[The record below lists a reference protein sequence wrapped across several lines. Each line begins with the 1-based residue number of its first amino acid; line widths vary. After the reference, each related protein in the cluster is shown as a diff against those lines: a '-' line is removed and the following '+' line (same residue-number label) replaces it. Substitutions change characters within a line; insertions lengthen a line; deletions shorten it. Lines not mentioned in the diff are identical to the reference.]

1 MPINGWIER
10 QKIYSGDAST
20 YSWVNH
26 VKWYRKRLSTAIV
39 WLMRRASR
47 ALGLY
52 HTIEVTKRS
61 LLLTGKRAKAINY
74 CLEIAWLALDADK
87 KRIEAKR
94 RLMKRCFH
102 SRRWNLRLDEA
113 KRFLLFSAIGIFVE
127 QKKHPDDFIVTELP
141 PKPKQADY
149 ATLFKLY
156 NQYKDTAKYL
166 LQLGK
171 RAIAITRKK
180 DEAYLW
186 LSAGARKVLTQLII
200 LEQTR
205 DWLLKCGVKA
215 WQHCISQDDGIT
227 YLIRIGTKAYRYMCR
242 QEDSLEWL
250 LQRKD
255 IALEYC
261 RQQDRILDSLIIHGK
276 KWLTILNRREHCFI
290 YLKKRKLNAEKL
302 IRDQA
307 AAIEYLQ
314 SLPSKYWFN
323 EDKVDNAYTWL
334 VERAAS
340 SIAHTL
346 SQIKARSKLLYI
358 ATRATIVKRKVTRAL
373 IDLQQYGQY
382 AKLQHFR
389 IAWLPANK
397 EKHRVVMAKLYLG
410 DKEILKKRS
419 ALPLTERWSVEL
431 EDAFKWCAKAYP
443 LPGQNVE
450 NMIGRLSFDKLLKNG
465 KLLNFIPAEL
475 DHSWSAI
482 DIDASSC
489 ILFQD
494 LWYWFKEEATIY
506 HKELKSKDKGN
517 KNAKGLFFILN
528 EFWSI
533 DDRALVECMLQFD
546 LQNKHRGNDDDDIN
560 QFTRNKMFD
569 ESPEESEEEAE
580 SDDEENDI
588 KVFLKIQK
596 KYFEDQEK
604 LTQESAYAAI
614 ETISNGNTIS
624 EKLLSGR
631 DQKKI

>member
-61 LLLTGKRAKAINY
+61 LLLIGKRAKAINY
-74 CLEIAWLALDADK
+74 CLEIARLALDADK

-113 KRFLLFSAIGIFVE
+113 RRFLLFSAIGIFVE
-127 QKKHPDDFIVTELP
+127 QKKHPDDYIVTELP
-141 PKPKQADY
+141 PKPIQADY

-156 NQYKDTAKYL
+156 HQYKNTAKYL
-166 LQLGK
+166 FQVGQ
-171 RAIAITRKK
+171 RAVAIMRKK

-186 LSAGARKVLTQLII
+186 LSAGAKKVLTQLMI
-200 LEQTR
+200 LDQTR
-205 DWLLKCGVKA
+205 EWLLKCGVKA
-215 WQHCISQDDGIT
+215 WEHCIAQDDGLT

-242 QEDSLEWL
+242 QESSLEWL
-250 LQRKD
+250 LLRKVV
-255 IALEYC
+255 ALEYC
-261 RQQDRILDSLIIHGK
+261 KKQDDTLNSLILRGQ
-276 KWLTILNRREHCFI
+276 KWLTILNKRENCFI
-290 YLKKRKLNAEKL
+290 YLKKRKVNAEKL

-314 SLPSKYWFN
+314 SLPAKYWFN
-323 EDKVDNAYTWL
+323 EDKVAVAYAWL
-334 VERAAS
+334 VERAANGILHS
-340 SIAHTL
+340 L
-346 SQIKARSKLLYI
+346 NQMKARSKLLFV
-358 ATRATIVKRKVTRAL
+358 ATRATIVKRRVTKAL

-382 AKLQHFR
+382 AKFQHFR
-389 IAWLPANK
+389 IAWLPIPANK
-397 EKHRVVMAKLYLG
+397 EKHRIAMAKLYLD
-410 DKEILKKRS
+410 DKEILKKR
-419 ALPLTERWSVEL
+419 ATLPLTERWYVEL
-431 EDAFKWCAKAYP
+431 EDAFKWCTKACP

-450 NMIGRLSFDKLLKNG
+450 NMIGRLSFDRLLKNG
-465 KLLNFIPAEL
+465 KLLNFIPEEL

-494 LWYWFKEEATIY
+494 LWYWFKEEATMY
-506 HKELKSKDKGN
+506 HKVLKSKDKGN
-517 KNAKGLFFILN
+517 KNAKGLFFLLN

-533 DDRALVECMLQFD
+533 NDRALVECMLQFD
-546 LQNKHRGNDDDDIN
+546 LLNKHRGDDDDIDG
-560 QFTRNKMFD
+560 FSRNKMFD
-569 ESPEESEEEAE
+569 ESPEESEEEEE
-580 SDDEENDI
+580 SDTEENDI
-588 KVFLKIQK
+588 KVFLKIQR

-604 LTQESAYAAI
+604 LAQEEAVNVVQVTNDSNKI
-614 ETISNGNTIS
+614 IST
-624 EKLLSGR
+624 KLNSGF
-631 DQKKI
+631 K